1 MEVLDIPGCSVG
13 IEEAFE
19 ADAGDTALG
28 LLGGLEIA
36 SVLRDASALSL
47 ALHKN
52 RALIRHQRVA
62 RRKGELAQP

>member
-1 MEVLDIPGCSVG
+1 MPVLIGAAPTWSGTPRCGV
-13 IEEAFE
+13 
-19 ADAGDTALG
+19 ALG

-47 ALHKN
+47 ALDKN